1 MYNLVQEFGALFM
14 VQRGVFVGAGLL
26 LAVGGCFSDP
36 ESDSNPVSEASA
48 GSTGSVTGPDDPTF
62 DSSTSEGDGSFDTTG
77 EPSTDASSS
86 GGPGVAEVRA
96 VHAAL
101 GIGAVDIYA
110 EGNPQPLFEDI
121 GFGEAT
127 DRIEVDGGLVTF
139 VFRPAG
145 APADAAPAYVSPD
158 LLLEDGDEI
167 TAVAAGV
174 FGSDDEAERFRIVPI
189 AEDWGPG
196 LETRARGRLVHV
208 GPDAPTIRLDGP
220 AEDAVGRF
228 GSTDADGFSLET
240 TGERIEILEN
250 VESNPAQLTSF
261 TLPPVAEGDEV
272 LLIATG
278 RLGSLAR
285 QPDGFSIIA
294 VGRDGTLDVVRQD
307 PQLFVLHGS
316 RDAGTL
322 ETCSGDVELAANF
335 DYGEMLSTRVSP
347 GEYGLDI
354 FNYPAG
360 CVGTPLSPA
369 PNTTGPLEAGE
380 RYLLLVTGEVTP
392 DPGEAGIQVA
402 TFEDEFPPDDEG
414 QARVRFVHGA
424 SYTQVFVGAVDGEG
438 IPEPNVLTQP
448 IGWSV
453 ESAEVAVPEGDYV
466 LGIADAADDPSFPAP
481 PLVTLP
487 YQAVG
492 GARQWAIVA
501 GDPTPEADDG
511 FLQVM
516 VVDAATPQ
524 WGVVVADVWLP

>member
-1 MYNLVQEFGALFM
+1 M
-14 VQRGVFVGAGLL
+14 VQRNVIAVGVLSLVA
-26 LAVGGCFSDP
+26 GGCFADP
-36 ESDSNPVSEASA
+36 PPDSNPAFEADS
-48 GSTGSVTGPDDPTF
+48 
-62 DSSTSEGDGSFDTTG
+62 SSTSGSPQGDATVDASSSGGETGGETTG
-77 EPSTDASSS
+77 EPSTDESSS
-86 GGPGVAEVRA
+86 GGFGGAQVRA

-110 EGNPQPLFEDI
+110 VGGAEPLFEDVEY
-121 GFGEAT
+121 GEAT
-127 DRIEVDGGLVTF
+127 DRIEVVGGLTAF
-139 VFRPAG
+139 AFRPAG
-145 APADAAPAYVSPD
+145 APADAPPAYVSPD
-158 LLLEDGDEI
+158 LLLEDGDDI

-174 FGSDDEAERFRIVPI
+174 FGSEADSDRFRLVPI
-189 AEDWGPG
+189 AEGWGPQ
-196 LETRARGRLVHV
+196 LQERARARVVNV
-208 GPDAPTIRLDGP
+208 GPDAPAFRLDGP
-220 AEDAVGRF
+220 SEDRVGRF
-228 GSTDADGFSLET
+228 GSTDADGFALDT
-240 TGERIEILEN
+240 AGERIELLEDA
-250 VESNPAQLTSF
+250 ESNPDLLTSF

-278 RLGSLAR
+278 RLGALAR
-285 QPDGFSIIA
+285 EPDGFSVIA
-294 VGRDGTLDVVRQD
+294 VGRDGALDVVRQD
-307 PQLFVLHGS
+307 PELFVLHGS

-347 GEYGLDI
+347 GEYGLDL

-360 CVGTPLSPA
+360 CVGTPLSSA
-369 PNTTGPLEAGE
+369 PNTTGPLQAGE

-392 DPGEAGIQVA
+392 DASEAGIQVA
-402 TFEDEFPPDDEG
+402 TFEDEFPLSDQE

-453 ESAEVAVPEGDYV
+453 ESAEVAVPEGDYL
-466 LGIADAADDPSFPAP
+466 LGIADAAEEPSFPAP

-492 GARQWAIVA
+492 GARQWAIVS
-501 GDPTPEADDG
+501 GDPTPESDDG

-516 VVDAATPQ
+516 VVDTTTPR

>member
-1 MYNLVQEFGALFM
+1 M
-14 VQRGVFVGAGLL
+14 VQRGIAFGAVWLL
-26 LAVGGCFSDP
+26 IGGGCFSDP
-36 ESDSNPVSEASA
+36 TSDGNSSVQEPS
-48 GSTGSVTGPDDPTF
+48 GSTGATPAPDDPTF
-62 DSSTSEGDGSFDTTG
+62 EGSSSEGDTGFDTTG
-77 EPSTDASSS
+77 EPSTGESSS
-86 GGPGVAEVRA
+86 GGLGTAQVRA

-101 GIGAVDIYA
+101 GVGAVDIYTVGGA
-110 EGNPQPLFEDI
+110 DPLFEDVQY
-121 GFGEAT
+121 GEAT
-127 DRIEVDGGLVTF
+127 DRIELDGGVVAF

-145 APADAAPAYVSPD
+145 APADAPPAYVSPD
-158 LLLEDGDEI
+158 LLLEDGDDI

-174 FGSDDEAERFRIVPI
+174 LGSDDEAERFRLVPV
-189 AEDWGPG
+189 AEDWGPQ
-196 LETRARGRLVHV
+196 LQQRARARVVNV
-208 GPDAPTIRLDGP
+208 GPDAPRLQLDGP
-220 AEDAVGRF
+220 SEETVDRF
-228 GSTDADGFSLET
+228 GSTDADGFALET
-240 TGERIEILEN
+240 SGERIEMLEA
-250 VESNPAQLTSF
+250 VESNPELLTSF

-278 RLGSLAR
+278 RFDALAR
-285 QPDGFSIIA
+285 EPDGFSVIA
-294 VGRDGTLDVVRQD
+294 VGRDGALDVVRQD
-307 PQLFVLHGS
+307 PELFVLHGS

-335 DYGEMLSTRVSP
+335 DYGEIVSTRVSP
-347 GEYGLDI
+347 GQYGLEL

-392 DPGEAGIQVA
+392 DASEAGIQVA
-402 TFEDEFPPDDEG
+402 TFEDEFPLDDEA

-492 GARQWAIVA
+492 GARQWAIVS
-501 GDPTPEADDG
+501 GDPTPEVDDG

-516 VVDAATPQ
+516 VVDTTTPR

>member
-1 MYNLVQEFGALFM
+1 MDHRIVLGAVCLLVGS
-14 VQRGVFVGAGLL
+14 
-26 LAVGGCFSDP
+26 GCFSDP
-36 ESDSNPVSEASA
+36 
-48 GSTGSVTGPDDPTF
+48 
-62 DSSTSEGDGSFDTTG
+62 TSEGDSGPSDAVGSTGATSSPVDPTFEGSSSDGGTGSETTG
-77 EPSTDASSS
+77 EPSTDESSS
-86 GGPGVAEVRA
+86 GGIGVAEVRA

-101 GIGAVDIYA
+101 GVGAVDIYA
-110 EGNPQPLFEDI
+110 AGDDQPLFEDVDY
-121 GFGEAT
+121 GEAT
-127 DRIEVDGGLVTF
+127 DRIELDGGLVAF
-139 VFRPAG
+139 AFRPAG
-145 APADAAPAYVSPD
+145 APSDSPPVYVSPD
-158 LLLEDGDEI
+158 LLLEGGDDI

-174 FGSDDEAERFRIVPI
+174 FGSESESDRFRLVPI
-189 AEDWGPG
+189 AEDWGPQ
-196 LETRARGRLVHV
+196 LQERARARVVNV
-208 GPDAPTIRLDGP
+208 GPDAPTLQLDGP
-220 AEDAVGRF
+220 SEENVGRF
-228 GSTDADGFSLET
+228 GSTNPDGFALET
-240 TGERIEILEN
+240 SGERIEMLEA
-250 VESNPAQLTSF
+250 VESNPELLTSF

-278 RLGSLAR
+278 RFDALAR
-285 QPDGFSIIA
+285 EPDGFSVIA
-294 VGRDGTLDVVRQD
+294 VGRDGALDVVRQD
-307 PQLFVLHGS
+307 PELFVLHGS

-335 DYGEMLSTRVSP
+335 DYGEIISTRVSP
-347 GEYGLDI
+347 GQYGLEL

-392 DPGEAGIQVA
+392 DAAEAGIQVA
-402 TFEDEFPPDDEG
+402 TFEDEFPLGDET

-453 ESAEVAVPEGDYV
+453 ESAEVAVPAGEYV
-466 LGIADAADDPSFPAP
+466 LGIADAAEDPSFPAP

-492 GARQWAIVA
+492 GARQWAIVS

-516 VVDAATPQ
+516 VVDTTTPQ